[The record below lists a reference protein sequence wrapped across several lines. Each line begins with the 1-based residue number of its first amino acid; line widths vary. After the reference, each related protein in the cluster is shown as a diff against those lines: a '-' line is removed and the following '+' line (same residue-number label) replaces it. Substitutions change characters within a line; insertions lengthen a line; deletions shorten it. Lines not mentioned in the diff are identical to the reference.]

1 MTNIKRFA
9 IIAALATMAAPAT
22 VNAQGLFYRLSGGAS
37 ACAGGVCR
45 YRATSYSYARSAEYT
60 PAPCAQA
67 TSAPEPCDPVTADTP
82 APCDPVTTPAP
93 EPCDPVTTTT
103 PAPEPCAP
111 VTADTPAPCDPVS
124 TCEGC
129 DHFRDAAKMVAG
141 DECVGGACPLR
152 DAVRST
158 VDNVAAVAALAKIN
172 ALRARYGLRA
182 LVLDAT
188 LQSGAEAHCAAQAR
202 AGRVYHAAG
211 SGWEICAVNGGAGI
225 DGALAQWVASSGGF
239 GRYGHR
245 EILLN
250 ASFTRVG
257 VATVRTADGRNYCT
271 CRFN

>member
-67 TSAPEPCDPVTADTP
+67 TSAPEPCDPVTT
-82 APCDPVTTPAP
+82 TTPAP
-93 EPCDPVTTTT
+93 EPCDPVTTSS
-103 PAPEPCAP
+103 PEPCAP
-111 VTADTPAPCDPVS
+111 VTADTPAPCDPVTTEPEPCAPVTARAECGGDVRYNRTS
-124 TCEGC
+124 
-129 DHFRDAAKMVAG
+129 G
-141 DECVGGACPLR
+141 DECVGGSCPLR
-152 DAVRST
+152 VAVRST

-172 ALRARYGLRA
+172 AIRARYGLRA

-202 AGRVYHAAG
+202 AGRVYHVAG
-211 SGWEICAVNGGAGI
+211 SGWEICAVNAGAGI
-225 DGALAQWVASSGGF
+225 DGALTQWLASSGGF

>member
-22 VNAQGLFYRLSGGAS
+22 VNAQGLVYRLSGGAS

-82 APCDPVTTPAP
+82 APCDPVTTA
-93 EPCDPVTTTT
+93 
-103 PAPEPCAP
+103 APEPCAP
-111 VTADTPAPCDPVS
+111 VTADTPAPCDPVT

-129 DHFRDAAKMVAG
+129 DHFRAAAKMVAV

-152 DAVRST
+152 AAARAT

-182 LVLDAT
+182 LVLDAS
-188 LQSGAEAHCAAQAR
+188 LQRGAEAHCAAQAR

-225 DGALAQWVASSGGF
+225 DGALSQWLASSGGY

>member
-1 MTNIKRFA
+1 MTTIKRFA

-67 TSAPEPCDPVTADTP
+67 TT
-82 APCDPVTTPAP
+82 
-93 EPCDPVTTTT
+93 
-103 PAPEPCAP
+103 APEPCAP
-111 VTADTPAPCDPVS
+111 VTADTPAPCDPVT

-129 DHFRDAAKMVAG
+129 DHTRAAAKMVAV
-141 DECVGGACPLR
+141 DECVGGSCPLR
-152 DAVRST
+152 AAARAT

-182 LVLDAT
+182 LVLDAS
-188 LQSGAEAHCAAQAR
+188 LQRGAEAHCAAQAR

-225 DGALAQWVASSGGF
+225 DAALAQWVASSGGY

>member
-1 MTNIKRFA
+1 MTTIKRFA

-67 TSAPEPCDPVTADTP
+67 TT
-82 APCDPVTTPAP
+82 
-93 EPCDPVTTTT
+93 
-103 PAPEPCAP
+103 APEPCAP
-111 VTADTPAPCDPVS
+111 VTADTPAPCDPVTTAAPEPCAPVTADTPAPCDPVT

-129 DHFRDAAKMVAG
+129 DHTRAAAKMVAV
-141 DECVGGACPLR
+141 DECVGGSCPLR
-152 DAVRST
+152 AAARAT

-182 LVLDAT
+182 LVLDAS
-188 LQSGAEAHCAAQAR
+188 LQRGAEAHCAAQAR

-225 DGALAQWVASSGGF
+225 DAALAQWVASSGGY

>member
-1 MTNIKRFA
+1 MTIIKRFA
-9 IIAALATMAAPAT
+9 IIAALATMAAPPT

-82 APCDPVTTPAP
+82 APCDPVTPAAP

-103 PAPEPCAP
+103 PAPEPCDP
-111 VTADTPAPCDPVS
+111 VTAETPAPCDPVA
-124 TCEGC
+124 TCEG
-129 DHFRDAAKMVAG
+129 G
-141 DECVGGACPLR
+141 DECVGGSCPLR
-152 DAVRST
+152 AAVRAT

-182 LVLDAT
+182 LVLDAS

-225 DGALAQWVASSGGF
+225 DGALTQWLASSGRY